1 MKFYFVVMWT
11 LEVPATGF
19 LCVLALLHEGSGVS
33 VPSRVIAPGV
43 EMPMLAFGTYR
54 GSLKE
59 CTVTGAVEKWL
70 QLGGRHIDTA
80 FDYGTQPDVGA
91 ALKQTAVSRR
101 DIFLTTKIP
110 GPIGKDNVTHL
121 IMNTSL
127 PQLGVDYIDL
137 VLIHFPCNGGF
148 HEFPD
153 KCGRTEWREERLSTW
168 EGLMELQKAGK
179 IRAIGLSNYNTEHV
193 MELMDY
199 DVKPAVNQIQWHL
212 GFHNE
217 TLWSDMKKLGVA
229 VEAWAPLAGP
239 TTMGDDPGV
248 SLGDVRLKA
257 VASRYNVSTA
267 QIALRWST
275 QRGVTPVTATC
286 NADHA
291 AADLASF
298 DVTLL
303 DEEIEYL
310 STLMPSS
317 VVLV

>member
-1 MKFYFVVMWT
+1 MRWT
-11 LEVPATGF
+11 LELAASTGF
-19 LCVLALLHEGSGVS
+19 FCICLGLLDVCSGVS
-33 VPSRVIAPGV
+33 VPSKVIAPGV
-43 EMPMLAFGTYR
+43 QMPMLAFGTYR

-59 CTVTGAVEKWL
+59 CTVTEAVEKWL

-80 FDYGTQPDVGA
+80 FNYGTQPDVGA
-91 ALKQTAVSRR
+91 ALKQTAISRH

-110 GPIGKDNVTHL
+110 GPIGKENVINL

-137 VLIHFPCNGGF
+137 VLIHYPCKGDA

-153 KCGRTEWREERLSTW
+153 KCGRTEWRKERLSTW

-179 IRAIGLSNYNTEHV
+179 IRALGLSNYNTEHV

-217 TLWSDMKKLGVA
+217 TLWSDMKQLGVA

-248 SLGDVRLKA
+248 SLGDQRLKA
-257 VASRYNVSTA
+257 VAERYNVSTA
-267 QIALRWST
+267 QVALRWST

-286 NADHA
+286 NEDHA
-291 AADLASF
+291 MADLASF

-310 STLMPSS
+310 STLEPSI
-317 VVLV
+317 VLV